1 MATTIRHRL
10 LPKQADFVESN
21 AREVLYSGAYA
32 AGKTRALCYR
42 LVARAQCP
50 GSREGICRK
59 HLVTLKAST
68 LRTLLESDGVAPPVL
83 PAGTYEHNKSEK
95 VIRIRGGGEI
105 VYFGLDDP
113 QKIGSYN
120 LSGVAVDEAVEL
132 DLRDWHMLI
141 GRIRLDVG
149 LPNSVYAVCNP
160 GAPSH
165 WLAERFGLALD
176 YTADDGC
183 EVIHTKTSDNVFL
196 PQSYIES
203 LSTLTGVAYR
213 RYVEGHWCASEGMVY
228 DRWDRLVNVAERDKD
243 QVRYVVGMD
252 AGYRNPAVMV
262 LIGIDSEDRLHIERE
277 WYKTQQLEVAVAEKA
292 KEWQERFEPDCFVV
306 DPSALSLI
314 EAMRSIGLHVVGAK
328 NAVFDGIQ
336 AVQQRLRSEDGVG
349 PLLTVD
355 PRCENTIREFESY
368 EWMGDKESQ
377 ADRPR
382 KENDHAMDALR
393 YAVVHV
399 DGLGAGVTLDVFD
412 NTRGEYLRDLEL
424 AFGEDDD

>member
-1 MATTIRHRL
+1 MAQVIRHKL
-10 LPKQADFVESN
+10 LPKQADFVESQS
-21 AREVLYSGAYA
+21 RELLYSGAYA

-42 LVARAQCP
+42 LVARAQVE
-50 GSREGICRK
+50 GSREGLCRK

-68 LRTLLESDGVAPPVL
+68 LRTLLESDGQAPPVL
-83 PAGTYEHNKSEK
+83 PPGTYEHNKSEK

-132 DLRDWHMLI
+132 DLQDWHMLI
-141 GRIRLDVG
+141 GRVRLDVG
-149 LPNSVYAVCNP
+149 MHNSVYAVCNP

-165 WLAERFGLALD
+165 WLAKRFGLALD
-176 YTADDGC
+176 YKCNDDC
-183 EVIHTKTSDNVFL
+183 EVIHTKTGDNVFL
-196 PQSYIES
+196 PASYIES
-203 LSTLTGVAYR
+203 LTTLTGVAYR
-213 RYVEGHWCASEGMVY
+213 RYVEGQWCASDGMVY
-228 DRWDRLVNVAERDKD
+228 DHWDRLAHVAERDRE
-243 QVRYVVGMD
+243 QRRYIIGMD
-252 AGYRNPAVMV
+252 AGYRNPTVMLLV
-262 LIGIDSEDRLHIERE
+262 GIDGEDRLHVERE
-277 WYKTQQLEVAVAEKA
+277 WYRTQQLEVEVARKA
-292 KEWQERFEPDCFVV
+292 KEWQEKFDPECFVV

-314 EAMRSIGLHVVGAK
+314 EAMKAEGLHVVAAK

-336 AVQQRLRSEDGVG
+336 AVQQRLRSEPEVG

-393 YAVVHV
+393 YAVTHV

-412 NTRGEYLRDLEL
+412 SNKGEFLRDLEL